1 MIINLILNVVV
12 LILGAIFSWLPQVT
26 VLPNIVG
33 YDIDTA
39 LNNGIGQMYVFFNAF
54 WPLEIMFQ
62 GFLFLL
68 GYYAI
73 KMVLKFFLGSR
84 APAS

>member
-1 MIINLILNVVV
+1 MLVNLVLNVFV

-26 VLPNIVG
+26 TLPFIVDF
-33 YDIDTA
+33 DIDTA
-39 LNNGIGQMYVFFNAF
+39 LVNGVGQLHTFLSAF
-54 WPLEIMFQ
+54 WPLGIMFQ

-84 APAS
+84 APAN